1 VTWEGGCDG
10 QDRDRRR
17 RRHRGLAAAQ
27 ALTQTGWQVT
37 LLEQAPEFG
46 PVGAGITLVPNAVRA
61 LDQIGLGEQLR
72 ARGMAHGAAGLRTAS
87 GRWLLRTSV
96 EELEQRF
103 GVPAFALHRADLHRM
118 LADAVPAASLR
129 IGHRVTSASDDRD
142 QATVAWQ
149 GPGGPGTASA
159 DLVVAADGVHSR
171 LRAGLFPE
179 HPGPAYAGYVTWRGL
194 VPAQAAP
201 ALRPAPAVT
210 ETWGRGKRFGIVPLA
225 GGQVYWWYATAS
237 LPEGAHA
244 DDHLAD
250 LGARHRGWHAPIP
263 QLLQAI
269 PLPALLRHDIYHLD
283 TPLPRYVSGGGRV
296 VLLGDAAHA
305 LTPDLRQGARLALE
319 DAVTLAASAN
329 RQADVP
335 AALAAYDQARRARTQ
350 RLVRVSAQFGR
361 IAQWQGPLAARLR
374 DACRPH
380 PGRRLPARQRRD
392 PVVEP
397 ARSPGT
403 RPTGTP
409 DGDTRQAAS
418 LAPTA
423 PVVPASGAPKLRRQ
437 TRPARTTT
445 RTVATPAGWKRSTA
459 QSNLIARCGRRVWH
473 GYA

>member
-1 VTWEGGCDG
+1 
-10 QDRDRRR
+10 
-17 RRHRGLAAAQ
+17 
-27 ALTQTGWQVT
+27 
-37 LLEQAPEFG
+37 
-46 PVGAGITLVPNAVRA
+46 
-61 LDQIGLGEQLR
+61 
-72 ARGMAHGAAGLRTAS
+72 M
-87 GRWLLRTSV
+87 
-96 EELEQRF
+96 
-103 GVPAFALHRADLHRM
+103 
-118 LADAVPAASLR
+118 
-129 IGHRVTSASDDRD
+129 
-142 QATVAWQ
+142 
-149 GPGGPGTASA
+149 
-159 DLVVAADGVHSR
+159 
-171 LRAGLFPE
+171 
-179 HPGPAYAGYVTWRGL
+179 
-194 VPAQAAP
+194 
-201 ALRPAPAVT
+201 T
-210 ETWGRGKRFGIVPLA
+210 ETWGRGKRFGIVRLA
-225 GGQVYWWYATAS
+225 GRCTG
-237 LPEGAHA
+237 G
-244 DDHLAD
+244 
-250 LGARHRGWHAPIP
+250 
-263 QLLQAI
+263 
-269 PLPALLRHDIYHLD
+269 
-283 TPLPRYVSGGGRV
+283 TPPPRYPRVPTPTTTWPTWALAIAAGTRRSRSYCRPSHYQLCCATTSTTWTRLCHATSAAAARV